1 MTVPLSGRCSS
12 SLALP
17 VPVRPPSS
25 PRSPAGCGAAAGALS
40 GGQPINWPAF
50 GAAWLAVAHGVA
62 QSGLPTVLLGPFV
75 PGNLDELPARRW
87 IADIHFIVL
96 DCPDE
101 LRRARIRARPP
112 WRSHDIEEQVE
123 FGQWL
128 RRNITDRVDTSSG
141 TPEGAAA
148 AVADW
153 IELRLT

>member
-1 MTVPLSGRCSS
+1 
-12 SLALP
+12 
-17 VPVRPPSS
+17 
-25 PRSPAGCGAAAGALS
+25 
-40 GGQPINWPAF
+40 
-50 GAAWLAVAHGVA
+50 VA
-62 QSGLPTVLLGPFV
+62 QAGLPTVLLGPFI
-75 PGNLDELPARRW
+75 PKTLDELPARRW

-128 RRNITDRVDTSSG
+128 RRNIADRVDTSSG

-148 AVADW
+148 AVAAW
-153 IELRLT
+153 IERHLTQRAD

>member
-1 MTVPLSGRCSS
+1 
-12 SLALP
+12 
-17 VPVRPPSS
+17 
-25 PRSPAGCGAAAGALS
+25 
-40 GGQPINWPAF
+40 
-50 GAAWLAVAHGVA
+50 VA
-62 QSGLPTVLLGPFV
+62 QSGLPTVLLGPFM

-112 WRSHDIEEQVE
+112 WRGHDLEEQVE

-128 RRNITDRVDTSSG
+128 RRNIADRVDTSSG
-141 TPEGAAA
+141 TPEEAAA

-153 IELRLT
+153 IELRLA